1 MDIMMD
7 DNLFSEEHIKIQ
19 RPSKVLEQNAAKIAV
34 VGVGGGGCNM
44 INHMISE
51 GAHKIDLIAA
61 NTDLQVLNLSRAP
74 KKIQL
79 GVELTRGLGAG
90 MRPEIGRDSALEN
103 YQEIKESLE
112 GADIVFIAAGL
123 GGGTGTG
130 AAAVVAKAAK
140 EVGSLTVSVVTKPF
154 KWEGKKRTGLA
165 NLGLEE
171 LKKVSD
177 SIIII
182 QNDKLR
188 NIVEQNIG
196 MKEAFKVVDDVL
208 YQAVN
213 GMSEVILKPGS
224 DDINVDFSDVKTIMQ
239 HKGLALMGIGKAKG
253 DNAAHEALDQAIKSP
268 LLDEI
273 SLNGAKGIMIH
284 WTVNPNV
291 SMFAIGDVM
300 ENINDTLTGN
310 PEIIFGTTTDDNIAV
325 DEIKITIV
333 ATGFESTDDFEGDES
348 LDHVKTLPQRQQKKP
363 IDSESQYDL
372 PPLMRGYAIKYS
384 LENLNNEA

>member
-1 MDIMMD
+1 MD
-7 DNLFSEEHIKIQ
+7 DNLFSEENIKIQ

-44 INHMISE
+44 VNHMISE

-61 NTDLQVLNLSRAP
+61 NTDLQVLNLSKAP
-74 KKIQL
+74 KKIQM

-140 EVGSLTVSVVTKPF
+140 EVGALTVSVVTKPF

-196 MKEAFKVVDDVL
+196 MKDAFKVVDDVL

-253 DNAAHEALDQAIKSP
+253 DNAAHEALEQAIKSP

-273 SLNGAKGIMIH
+273 SLDGAKGIMIH

-300 ENINDTLTGN
+300 ENINDTLSGN

-333 ATGFESTDDFEGDES
+333 ATGFESTDDFEIDENS
-348 LDHVKTLPQRQQKKP
+348 DTKILPQRQQKKP

-384 LENLNNEA
+384 LESENSPTEL